1 MLKKIYPAVFEKD
14 PVGYGIYFPDIE
26 GAATQG
32 SDIGEGLEMASD
44 ALGIMLA
51 DLLER
56 GAELPDPTPLN
67 ELAFDKSRQF
77 ATLVSVDLSEY
88 IKTNE
93 RVKKTLEIP
102 KWADIRAK
110 KFGLNFS
117 QTLTDAIVERTSNF

>member
-88 IKTNE
+88 IKTTPDYKKAKK
-93 RVKKTLEIP
+93 RVKKSGQ
-102 KWADIRAK
+102 K
-110 KFGLNFS
+110 S
-117 QTLTDAIVERTSNF
+117 QKRRGGRKTREKYRRFRV